1 MKRITQLKDEAL
13 EALHGNF
20 GKAALATLAF
30 ILVYAAFDIL
40 LTLGQEQPDYSD
52 LYSSLISGDYSAL
65 YDLYGGSP
73 LRYLIGILASMFL
86 FVPFTVGFSNSFRL
100 LYQSKGSDNTL
111 FKNFFRLGFGKSYLH
126 IVWVMLVN
134 TVLVTILTTVAVI
147 IPIILMII
155 IRNAVATII
164 GVLLII
170 FLVFSIL
177 LMYSMVTYIVVDN
190 PQLGAIETMR
200 RSRQIMDGNKW
211 KLIVLALS
219 FLGWIILGIFTLGIG
234 YLWLIPY
241 MTTTESA
248 FYCDVR
254 DAEKAA

>member
-40 LTLGQEQPDYSD
+40 LTIGQEQPDYSD
-52 LYSSLISGDYSAL
+52 LYSSIISGDYSAL
-65 YDLYGGSP
+65 FGFYGDSP
-73 LRYLIGILASMFL
+73 LRSLIGILASLFL
-86 FVPFTVGFSNSFRL
+86 FVPFTIGFSNSFRL

-126 IVWVMLVN
+126 IVWVMLVY
-134 TVLVTILTTVAVI
+134 TVLVTILTTVAII
-147 IPIILMII
+147 IPIIILVII
-155 IRNAVATII
+155 HNVIATII
-164 GVLLII
+164 GVILII
-170 FLVFSIL
+170 FLVFSIV
-177 LMYSMVTYIVVDN
+177 LMYSMVGYIVVDN

-211 KLIVLALS
+211 RLFVLALS
-219 FLGWIILGIFTLGIG
+219 FIGWIILGIFTLGIG

-241 MTTTESA
+241 MTTTEAA